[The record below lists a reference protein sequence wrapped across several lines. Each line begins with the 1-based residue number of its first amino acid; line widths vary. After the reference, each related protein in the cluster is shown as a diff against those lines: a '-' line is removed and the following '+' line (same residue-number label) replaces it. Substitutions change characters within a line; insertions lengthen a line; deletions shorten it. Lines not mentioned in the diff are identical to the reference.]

1 LFTFVCSCVSD
12 ILDYSKIDAGLLQLD
27 LVPTPLLEA
36 LETAVMLCEDA
47 AASSGLDLLYQVQSE
62 ACATFAIDATRLQQI
77 LLNLLSNVRNSGGGD
92 HAAQHTRGHRHLLT
106 LLLVLCLFLCLSPS
120 LRLSN
125 SRALVPCPCA
135 CAATN

>member
-1 LFTFVCSCVSD
+1 VCSFASD

-77 LLNLLSNVRNSGGGD
+77 LLNLLSNVRSD
-92 HAAQHTRGHRHLLT
+92 SQRWRPCSAAHKRASAFADTAS
-106 LLLVLCLFLCLSPS
+106 VSMS
-120 LRLSN
+120 LPLPVAFS
-125 SRALVPCPCA
+125 
-135 CAATN
+135 